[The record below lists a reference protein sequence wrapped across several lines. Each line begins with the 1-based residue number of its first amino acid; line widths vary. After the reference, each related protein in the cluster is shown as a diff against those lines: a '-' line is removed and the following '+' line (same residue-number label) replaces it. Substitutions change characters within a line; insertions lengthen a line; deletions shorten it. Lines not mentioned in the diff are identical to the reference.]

1 MHKGLVVIALLASA
15 AIGTGTATTAAER
28 GFVVAQAATEAP
40 AAQKLVGLAAWN
52 ALVGN
57 SVSGK
62 DDGQDVVEFYE
73 PNGVAKSMTGNEIS
87 TGQWALVGETVC
99 FKYPDED
106 TDCFKIEVAGTTATF
121 TDPKGTGTRYE
132 ILKGNP
138 KGL

>member
-1 MHKGLVVIALLASA
+1 MRNKFFVTAVALLASVA
-15 AIGTGTATTAAER
+15 MRAGATAAER
-28 GFVVAQAATEAP
+28 NLVIAQATPDA

-57 SVSGK
+57 SISGK
-62 DDGQDVVEFYE
+62 DDGQDVVEFYAAD
-73 PNGVAKSMTGNEIS
+73 GTAKSMTGNDIS
-87 TGQWALVGETVC
+87 SGTWALVGDTVC

-106 TDCFKIEVAGTTATF
+106 IDCYKIEVTGTAVTF
-121 TDPKGTGTRYE
+121 TDQKGAGTRYE